1 MKITSSLVNFGAFC
15 KRNHQQLVA
24 GLITFSLSL
33 GIIGLREN
41 YAFKQIELSNYDSM
55 MRWQLNEPSDRRV
68 VIVEISEADIQKFRW
83 PFSDRL
89 FAKLINQISV
99 AKPAAI
105 GIDKYLDMPVLE
117 GRNELVTAIKNAGNV
132 VNAKFIATVEGR
144 SSVDPASRHLAN

>member
-24 GLITFSLSL
+24 GLITCSLSL

-68 VIVEISEADIQKFRW
+68 VIVEISESDIQKFRW

-89 FAKLINQISV
+89 FAKLISQIS
-99 AKPAAI
+99 
-105 GIDKYLDMPVLE
+105 
-117 GRNELVTAIKNAGNV
+117 LV
-132 VNAKFIATVEGR
+132 
-144 SSVDPASRHLAN
+144 S